1 MAASLELYGKKQGF
15 LFLFFFSKL
24 RQNKGNF
31 QKEKL
36 SQVVQIKISGMKDS
50 W

>member
-1 MAASLELYGKKQGF
+1 MLTTKKNGNTYREGKTE
-15 LFLFFFSKL
+15 
-24 RQNKGNF
+24 NF

-50 W
+50 

>member
-1 MAASLELYGKKQGF
+1 MAASLELYGKKHG
-15 LFLFFFSKL
+15 FFFFFPKL

-50 W
+50 

>member
-1 MAASLELYGKKQGF
+1 MAASLELYGKKQ
-15 LFLFFFSKL
+15 FFFFPKL

-36 SQVVQIKISGMKDS
+36 SRVVQIKISGMKDS
-50 W
+50 